1 MKLKLT
7 SFIIP
12 AIAAASI
19 GFSGC
24 SLLEKTGVVK
34 QSGAEG
40 TVTETDASPAASVKP
55 LVPPAKNKKTAN
67 VSSDKNRKN
76 AKGVKNSKKAQKQK
90 AAALK
95 EQQEISKNT
104 GEDASHRE
112 SLDQAAVIPS
122 PDGSAPHQHEPLL
135 QTPETPTDFSINGEW
150 TIFKV
155 RGNIVGGE
163 ERPYVNF
170 DLAAKRFY
178 GSNGCNYINGDL
190 RLDGRLQITLEN
202 IITTM
207 KMCQDAEYE
216 YLINLALSD
225 VSSFAVRPDGSETY
239 LDMKGDD
246 GNTILI
252 LRRHNMDFLN
262 GAWLITGVNGAEISG
277 GDDATLTIN
286 IPDLK
291 IHGSTGCN
299 IYNGELFID
308 PDKRRSMQFARITT
322 TRMAC
327 PDQDRETELLLA
339 LEEVEH
345 ARLTEKDR
353 VEMYG
358 KDGRLLL
365 TLSRLNLTQDER

>member
-1 MKLKLT
+1 MK
-7 SFIIP
+7 
-12 AIAAASI
+12 
-19 GFSGC
+19 
-24 SLLEKTGVVK
+24 
-34 QSGAEG
+34 
-40 TVTETDASPAASVKP
+40 
-55 LVPPAKNKKTAN
+55 NN
-67 VSSDKNRKN
+67 
-76 AKGVKNSKKAQKQK
+76 KKAQQQK

-95 EQQEISKNT
+95 EPLEISTNT
-104 GEDASHRE
+104 GEADSHRA
-112 SLDQAAVIPS
+112 SIGQTAVIPS

-190 RLDGRLQITLEN
+190 RLDGHLQIALEN
-202 IITTM
+202 IITSM

-225 VSSFAVRPDGSETY
+225 VRLFAVRPDGSETY

-327 PDQDRETELLLA
+327 PDQDRETEILLA

-365 TLSRLNLTQDER
+365 TLSRLNLTQDES